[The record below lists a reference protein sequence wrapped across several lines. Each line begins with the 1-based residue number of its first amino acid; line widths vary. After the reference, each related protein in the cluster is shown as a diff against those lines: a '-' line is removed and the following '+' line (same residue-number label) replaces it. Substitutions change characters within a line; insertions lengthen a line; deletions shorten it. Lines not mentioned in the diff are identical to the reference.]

1 LAAIPE
7 PPGPARLR
15 LPAATALVTF
25 VYAAGALLALAL
37 GGPAQ
42 RLVGLAVLAVTAAR
56 LAVLR
61 SARRGAA
68 PWS

>member
-1 LAAIPE
+1 MASIPSRRR
-7 PPGPARLR
+7 A
-15 LPAATALVTF
+15 LPAATLLLLT
-25 VYAAGALLALAL
+25 VYVAAAAVAMAL

-42 RLVGLAVLAVTAAR
+42 RLVGLAVLAVTIAR

-61 SARRGAA
+61 RVRRGAT